1 MNERGSMLPYLGAL
15 FFVGFV
21 LLGLAL
27 DTALL
32 AATYREAAFAADV
45 GAEAGA
51 ARLEAGAAY
60 GGEIVLDSARALA
73 AAETASRS
81 ARSRAG
87 RTVNASTDG
96 TEVCV
101 VVVDHYEP
109 RILGAVGIGEQGVRV
124 QACAA
129 PRQG

>member
-15 FFVGFV
+15 FFVGFL

-51 ARLEAGAAY
+51 AHLEPGAAY
-60 GGEIVLDSARALA
+60 SGEVVLDRRAALA
-73 AAETASRS
+73 AAETASLA
-81 ARSRAG
+81 ARSRVG
-87 RTVNASTDG
+87 RTASATTDG
-96 TEVCV
+96 TQVCI

-109 RILGAVGIGEQGVRV
+109 RILGAIGIGQQGVAV

-129 PRQG
+129 PRRG

>member
-32 AATYREAAFAADV
+32 AATYREAAFAADA

-51 ARLEAGAAY
+51 AQLETSAAY
-60 GGEIVLDSARALA
+60 GGEVLLDRHA
-73 AAETASRS
+73 AVDTAETASLA

-87 RTVNASTDG
+87 RTASATTDG
-96 TEVCV
+96 AEVCV
-101 VVVDHYEP
+101 MVVDTYKP
-109 RILGAVGIGEQGVRV
+109 RILGAIGIGGQGVTV

>member
-1 MNERGSMLPYLGAL
+1 MLPYLGAL

-32 AATYREAAFAADV
+32 AATYREAAFAADA

-51 ARLEAGAAY
+51 AQLEAGAAY
-60 GGEIVLDSARALA
+60 GGEMALDRATAIV
-73 AAETASRS
+73 AAEAASLS

-87 RTVNASTDG
+87 RTANAWADG

-101 VVVDHYEP
+101 AVVDHYEP
-109 RILGAVGIGEQGVRV
+109 RILGAIGIGGQGVTV
-124 QACAA
+124 WACAA

>member
-21 LLGLAL
+21 ELGLAL

-32 AATYREAAFAADV
+32 AATYREAAFAADA

-51 ARLEAGAAY
+51 AQLESGAAY
-60 GGEIVLDSARALA
+60 AGEVVLDRETAVA
-73 AAETASRS
+73 AAEAASLS

-87 RTVNASTDG
+87 RTANAATDG

-109 RILGAVGIGEQGVRV
+109 RILGAIGIGAEGVSV

>member
-15 FFVGFV
+15 LFVGFV
-21 LLGLAL
+21 LLGMAL

-32 AATYREAAFAADV
+32 AATYREAAFAADA

-51 ARLEAGAAY
+51 AQLEAGAVY
-60 GGEIVLDSARALA
+60 GGDMVLDRKASIA
-73 AAETASRS
+73 AAETASLA

-87 RTVNASTDG
+87 RSARATTDG
-96 TEVCV
+96 TDLCV

-109 RILGAVGIGEQGVRV
+109 RILGAVGIGAHGVTV

-129 PRQG
+129 PGRG

>member
-1 MNERGSMLPYLGAL
+1 MNERGSILPYLGAL

-32 AATYREAAFAADV
+32 AATYREAAFAADA

-51 ARLEAGAAY
+51 AQLESAAAY
-60 GGEIVLDSARALA
+60 GGEVVLDRASAVS
-73 AAETASRS
+73 AAETASLS

-87 RTVNASTDG
+87 RTASASTDG
-96 TEVCV
+96 TAVCV

-109 RILGAVGIGEQGVRV
+109 RILGAIGIGEEGVTV
-124 QACAA
+124 QACAV

>member
-27 DTALL
+27 DVALL
-32 AATYREAAFAADV
+32 AATYREAALAADA

-51 ARLEAGAAY
+51 AHLSTTAAY
-60 GGEIVLDSARALA
+60 NGEIRLDAAAALA
-73 AAETASRS
+73 AAETAALGAQPRS
-81 ARSRAG
+81 G
-87 RTVNASTDG
+87 RTVATTTDG
-96 TEVCV
+96 FEMCV
-101 VVVDHYEP
+101 VVADRFEP
-109 RILGAVGIGEQGVRV
+109 RLLGSVGIGSEGIAVR
-124 QACAA
+124 ACAT

>member
-15 FFVGFV
+15 FFVGFM

-51 ARLEAGAAY
+51 AQLEAGAAY
-60 GGEIVLDSARALA
+60 GGEMALDRAAAVA
-73 AAETASRS
+73 AAETASLS

-87 RTVNASTDG
+87 RTASAWADG

-101 VVVDHYEP
+101 AVVDHYEP
-109 RILGAVGIGEQGVRV
+109 RILGAIGIGGQGVTVR
-124 QACAA
+124 ACAT

>member
-32 AATYREAAFAADV
+32 AATYREAAFAADA

-51 ARLEAGAAY
+51 AQLEAGAAY
-60 GGEIVLDSARALA
+60 GGELALDRATA
-73 AAETASRS
+73 VVAAETASLS

-87 RTVNASTDG
+87 RTAIAWADG

-101 VVVDHYEP
+101 AVVDHYEP
-109 RILGAVGIGEQGVRV
+109 RILGAIGIGGQGVTVR
-124 QACAA
+124 ACAT

>member
-32 AATYREAAFAADV
+32 AATYREAAFGADA

-51 ARLEAGAAY
+51 AQLETSAAY
-60 GGEIVLDSARALA
+60 GGAVVLDRASAIA
-73 AAETASRS
+73 AAETASLS
-81 ARSRAG
+81 APSRAG
-87 RTVNASTDG
+87 RTANASTDG

-109 RILGAVGIGEQGVRV
+109 HILGAIGIGEQGVTV

>member
-27 DTALL
+27 DVALL
-32 AATYREAAFAADV
+32 AATYRESAVAADA

-51 ARLEAGAAY
+51 AHLEAAAVYDGEMRLDEAAAVGAA
-60 GGEIVLDSARALA
+60 EAASLLA
-73 AAETASRS
+73 QPRPGRSVTA
-81 ARSRAG
+81 
-87 RTVNASTDG
+87 TTDG
-96 TEVCV
+96 VQVCV
-101 VVVDHYEP
+101 VVTERFTP
-109 RILGAVGIGEQGVRV
+109 RILGSVGIGGEGIAVR
-124 QACAA
+124 ACAT